1 MARLRGVRRLFR
13 LPSAERDV
21 AGAVDDELSF
31 HVDMLT
37 ERLIASGLSPD
48 EARRD
53 AHRQFGD
60 LEQIRQRCVDI
71 SSTREVSVR
80 RTELWSSLWQD
91 VAYAWRGLARAPG
104 FTLVVLVTLALGIGA
119 TTAMFSVVRG
129 VLLRPLPFPD
139 AERVVRLTP
148 ENRAASGG
156 TAGRVSSLEVEDWS
170 RDLTLFTAV
179 GGYRA
184 GEMVFGDAPEPLYVP
199 AAHVSAG
206 VFPALG
212 TSPALGHLF
221 RDEEHVAGANRGVIV
236 SHGFW
241 QQQLGADPQAVGRS
255 IRLDG
260 QSYAIIGVMPAGF
273 GFPKPTTAVWLSAS
287 LVGEESV
294 CCGRD
299 GRWLDMIGRLKP
311 GVTPA
316 QGRAQVESM
325 LARLAATYPT
335 TNAGWTGASVET
347 LRDVIVGPVR
357 RGLLVLLGA
366 VALVLLVVC
375 VNVANLMLVRGTA
388 RERELALRAAIGAG
402 RGRIVRLLLTESML
416 LAACGGVLG
425 VLAAVWGVRALVALS
440 GQFLPRAADV
450 RVDGG
455 VLAFAILIT
464 LLTGALFGLWPAL
477 RASRGTGAATT
488 LREDARGSVGS
499 GAAHR
504 ARAALVTVEVALAV
518 VLVVGA
524 GLMLRSFE
532 RLTAVDPGFRPDNV
546 LLLRFSLP
554 DLPAD
559 APPTARADMRRQVVA
574 RVAAVPGVSV
584 VGATKHAPL
593 TGGTGEP
600 NPLTLPGRPAPKAG
614 DEPRV
619 LLLPASPGYLRAMGI
634 PLLAGQDI
642 DAVDGDSTAGLV
654 AVISRQMAERV
665 WPGRSP
671 IGELFELSGRPIRVI
686 GVAGDVRGTR
696 LDSIAGFT
704 AYVPEENM
712 PRASISMVVRTERD
726 PASLATPVRAAI
738 REVIPGQAFQEV
750 VPFRTKLSEAAST
763 PRFFTV
769 LVAIFGTLALA
780 LAAVGLYGV
789 VSYTVRQREREM
801 AVRLALGAP
810 PARVIALMLRQGM
823 TPVVI
828 GLVAGLVVAVAA
840 TRVLRT
846 LLFEV
851 SATDPLTFAGVV
863 ALLAV
868 VALVASYVPSRRAAR
883 VEPAMTLRAD

>member
-1 MARLRGVRRLFR
+1 MPRLPGVRRFLR
-13 LPSAERDV
+13 LPSAERNV
-21 AGAVDDELSF
+21 AGAVDDELTF
-31 HVDMLT
+31 HLDMLT
-37 ERLIASGLSPD
+37 EQHIADGLSPE
-48 EARRD
+48 EARR
-53 AHRQFGD
+53 ATLLRFGD
-60 LEQIRQRCVDI
+60 VEQVRQRCYDI
-71 SSTREVSVR
+71 STTREASVR
-80 RTELWSSLWQD
+80 RTELWHTLWQD
-91 VAYAWRGLARAPG
+91 LKYAARGLSRAPG
-104 FTLVVLVTLALGIGA
+104 FTLVVLVTLALGIGS

-129 VLLRPLPFPD
+129 VLLRPLPFPE
-139 AERVVRLTP
+139 AERLVRMSP
-148 ENRAASGG
+148 ENRAANN
-156 TAGRVSSLEVEDWS
+156 TAGRVSSLEMEDWS
-170 RDLTLFTAV
+170 RDLSLFTAV
-179 GGYRA
+179 GGFSA
-184 GEMVFGDAPEPLYVP
+184 VEMVFGDAPEPLYVP

-206 VFPALG
+206 FFRALG
-212 TSPALGHLF
+212 TPPALGHVF
-221 RDEEHVAGANRGVIV
+221 RADEHVAGGNRGAVV

-241 QQQLGADPQAVGRS
+241 EQQLGSDPHAVGRS

-260 QSYAIIGVMPAGF
+260 EPYTIIGVMPAGF
-273 GFPKPTTAVWLSAS
+273 GFPKPSTSAWLSSS
-287 LVGEESV
+287 LIGEESV

-299 GRWLDMIGRLKP
+299 GRWLDIVGRLKP

-325 LARLAATYPT
+325 LARLAATYPAS
-335 TNAGWTGASVET
+335 NAGWTAASVET
-347 LRDVIVGPVR
+347 LHDVIVGSVR

-366 VALVLLVVC
+366 VGLVLLVVC

-416 LAACGGVLG
+416 LAVCGGLLG
-425 VLAAVWGVRALVALS
+425 VLAAWWGVRALVALS

-450 RVDGG
+450 QVDAG
-455 VLAFAILIT
+455 VLAFAVVIT

-477 RASRGTGAATT
+477 RASRGTGTAAT

-499 GAAHR
+499 GAANR
-504 ARAALVTVEVALAV
+504 ARAALVTVEVAVAV

-546 LLLRFSLP
+546 LLVRFSLP
-554 DLPAD
+554 DPPPD
-559 APPTARADMRRQVVA
+559 APSSARADQRRQVVA
-574 RVAAVPGVSV
+574 RVASVPGVLV
-584 VGATKHAPL
+584 VGATKFAPL

-600 NPLTLPGRPAPKAG
+600 HPLTVPGRPAPKAG

-634 PLLAGQDI
+634 PLLAGQDV
-642 DAVDGDSTAGLV
+642 DAVDGDSTAGPV

-665 WPGRSP
+665 WSGRSP
-671 IGELFELSGRPIRVI
+671 IGEMFQASKLLIRVI

-696 LDSIAGFT
+696 LDSITGFT
-704 AYVPEENM
+704 AYVPERNM
-712 PRASISMVVRTERD
+712 PRSAMSMVVRTSGD
-726 PASLATPVRAAI
+726 PTQLITPVRAAI
-738 REVIPGQAFQEV
+738 REVFPRQAFQEI
-750 VPFRTKLSEAAST
+750 VPFRAKLSEAAST

-769 LVAIFGTLALA
+769 LVAIFGMLALA

-810 PARVIALMLRQGM
+810 PARVTGLMLRQGM

-828 GLVAGLVVAVAA
+828 GLAVGLAVAIA
-840 TRVLRT
+840 VTRVLRT

-851 SATDPLTFAGVV
+851 SATDPVTFVGVI
-863 ALLAV
+863 ALLAI
-868 VALVASYVPSRRAAR
+868 VALVASYLPSRRAAR
-883 VEPAMTLRAD
+883 MHPAMTLRAE